1 MIENNNI
8 IDFLDLIEIGIMKA
22 LGFLAQ
28 FNDIDQNIR
37 KISEKFFTFEH
48 SKPFSKRKTKVQTV
62 DLNQLEKFTS
72 SNRSLNPN
80 FCMSMK
86 NENYEKNEEGN
97 FKLPPT
103 RGNSPKGNDATEEF
117 LEDEIEEYIYFFY
130 FKIIYLYLFFIQKT
144 FYIQNLIS
152 FYFLYFKISF
162 NFCLVSFK

>member
-117 LEDEIEEYIYFFY
+117 LEDEIEEYIYFFL
-130 FKIIYLYLFFIQKT
+130 FQNYLFIFI
-144 FYIQNLIS
+144 FYTKD
-152 FYFLYFKISF
+152 FLYPKSHFF
-162 NFCLVSFK
+162 LFVVF